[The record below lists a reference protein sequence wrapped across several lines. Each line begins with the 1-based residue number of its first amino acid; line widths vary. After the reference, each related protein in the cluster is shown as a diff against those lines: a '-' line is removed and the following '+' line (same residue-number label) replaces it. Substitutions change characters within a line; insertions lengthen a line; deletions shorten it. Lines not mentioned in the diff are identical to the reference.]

1 MRNDTETSIT
11 IDDVPVPTNTITTFP
26 YPSVNGFIFSPLQ
39 RLMAYLV
46 HLWTNCY
53 PLGGVFGEEGGPLM
67 PGSAFNFIIGGL
79 FAFVAIKSQANTGFP
94 FQTNHRA
101 TIVSVTSLIMF
112 ALAEHVLSLPRPP
125 PAPTS
130 VSAILARFGSRISL

>member
-1 MRNDTETSIT
+1 MRNDTETSIN

-26 YPSVNGFIFSPLQ
+26 YTSVNGFIFGPLQ

-79 FAFVAIKSQANTGFP
+79 FAF
-94 FQTNHRA
+94 
-101 TIVSVTSLIMF
+101 F

-130 VSAILARFGSRISL
+130 VSAILARFGSRISLVIFVGSLTYLSYI